1 MVMEVPRAS
10 VDSIMNIC
18 DGRDP
23 IGRISRRHRL
33 MIRSPEDI
41 TPVLKR
47 ALDYRHDPVL
57 IGGHVDYRDNH
68 KLFETVHE
76 NSFH

>member
-1 MVMEVPRAS
+1 
-10 VDSIMNIC
+10 
-18 DGRDP
+18 
-23 IGRISRRHRL
+23 

-68 KLFETVHE
+68 KLFETVQE
-76 NSFH
+76 NKLPLGVFERAGALDHAVVIGERPR